1 MIKWRYMSRPDQSFS
16 GLKLGRADAGFTL
29 IEIIMVIVIVGIIG
43 LTVGMLMFQGTSA
56 FKSMDTRSALR
67 AEGVLATERIS
78 RELRR
83 IRCTTVGNA
92 CTPTAALTDIN
103 TWTASELR
111 FVTTEY
117 EGRGLRFSGADLL
130 LRRGSGA
137 TDTEDLLASN
147 LSAVTFSYLQNDGTV
162 AASVT
167 TIWTIVVDLAFTK
180 DGETI
185 NYRAAVHPRSFR

>member
-1 MIKWRYMSRPDQSFS
+1 MAIMRYRNRASWSLFVKPDS
-16 GLKLGRADAGFTL
+16 GFTL
-29 IEIIMVIVIVGIIG
+29 IEIVMVIVIVGIIG

-83 IRCTTVGNA
+83 VRCTTVGNS

-111 FVTTEY
+111 FITTEY
-117 EGRGLRFSGADLL
+117 EGRGLRFSAGDLL

-137 TDTEDLLASN
+137 SDPEYVLASN
-147 LSAVTFSYLQNDGTV
+147 LSAVTFSYLQTDGSA

-167 TIWTIVVDLAFTK
+167 NIWTIVVDLTFTK
-180 DGETI
+180 EGETI
-185 NYRAAVHPRSFR
+185 SYRAAVHPRSFR